1 MDLDQVFFSFFVV
14 SAVTSFL
21 VLVAE
26 AATHLLTPTETERTD
41 PDA

>member
-1 MDLDQVFFSFFVV
+1 MDLDQVFFSFFAV

-26 AATHLLTPTETERTD
+26 AARRFSAPRTEED
-41 PDA
+41 SDG